1 MDKGNVTNTLLTHK
15 FVIMT
20 LLSFIILTVS
30 CEVIQHISAITSQ
43 ESHKVGYK
51 EGCHKI
57 LTSTDRNNIDFI
69 IRNNSSI
76 EYQIYKNGFA
86 NGILDLMNGKCS
98 TDAYSKNV
106 THVSEENP
114 FYLIKSGSMEPLL
127 YKGSLIAVNFSKAL
141 FNNLKIGDVILFKSF
156 DSFEGNKTIVHRIIK
171 IFQVGDE
178 FDQDSFDNLC
188 SPIMVPNTFSEK
200 TIMTQGDANGCSY
213 PNLDIPITQKNY
225 IGKAMFVIVQDSFIG
240 HLIPIINKLGNLSK
254 IIENKF
260 NLSSIHRGYN
270 IGAAKNMN
278 RYLTEFASVINKFN
292 NTDTTAK
299 YANVKKSFIKALDN
313 TLKSYNLQ
321 NDYLKTNNFDLLK
334 RSSDFA
340 YLSYKYTSNAYSLL
354 LQSSS
359 KTNIINN

>member
-1 MDKGNVTNTLLTHK
+1 MNTLLTHK
-15 FVIMT
+15 FVITT
-20 LLSFIILTVS
+20 LLSVIIIMIS
-30 CEVIQHISAITSQ
+30 CEVIQPTSAITTQ
-43 ESHKVGYK
+43 ESHNVGYK

-57 LTSTDRNNIDFI
+57 LTSTDRNNIDYI
-69 IRNNSSI
+69 IRNNSSS

-86 NGILDLMNGKCS
+86 SGTLDLMDGKCS
-98 TDAYSKNV
+98 TDVYSKNA

-114 FYLIKSGSMEPLL
+114 FYLIESGSMEPLL

-141 FNNLKIGDVILFKSF
+141 FNNLKIGDVILFKALDPS
-156 DSFEGNKTIVHRIIK
+156 EGNKTIVHRIIK
-171 IFQVGDE
+171 IFQTGDE

-188 SPIMVPNTFSEK
+188 SPNMVPNTFSEK

-225 IGKAMFVIVQDSFIG
+225 IGKAMFVIVQDSFIK
-240 HLIPIINKLGNLSK
+240 HLIPTINKLDNLSK
-254 IIENKF
+254 IIQNKL
-260 NLSSIHRGYN
+260 NLSSIHHGYN
-270 IGAAKNMN
+270 IVTAKNMKT
-278 RYLTEFASVINKFN
+278 YLTDFVSVINKFN

-299 YANVKKSFIKALDN
+299 YANVKKSFDKAFDN

-321 NDYLKTNNFDLLK
+321 NDYLKTNKFDLLK

-340 YLSYKYTSNAYSLL
+340 YLSYKYTSNAYNLL

-359 KTNIINN
+359 KTNITNN

>member
-1 MDKGNVTNTLLTHK
+1 
-15 FVIMT
+15 
-20 LLSFIILTVS
+20 
-30 CEVIQHISAITSQ
+30 
-43 ESHKVGYK
+43 
-51 EGCHKI
+51 
-57 LTSTDRNNIDFI
+57 
-69 IRNNSSI
+69 
-76 EYQIYKNGFA
+76 
-86 NGILDLMNGKCS
+86 
-98 TDAYSKNV
+98 
-106 THVSEENP
+106 
-114 FYLIKSGSMEPLL
+114 
-127 YKGSLIAVNFSKAL
+127 
-141 FNNLKIGDVILFKSF
+141 
-156 DSFEGNKTIVHRIIK
+156 
-171 IFQVGDE
+171 
-178 FDQDSFDNLC
+178 
-188 SPIMVPNTFSEK
+188 MVPNTFSEK

-225 IGKAMFVIVQDSFIG
+225 IGKAMFVIVQDSFIE
-240 HLIPIINKLGNLSK
+240 HLIPIINKIGNLSK

-260 NLSSIHRGYN
+260 NLSSIHQGYN

-278 RYLTEFASVINKFN
+278 RYLTEFASEINKFN

-359 KTNIINN
+359 KTNITNN